1 MFGAVQDVVI
11 LALWVVL
18 LGVKGFAFIECLR
31 APTAAFP
38 AIGRQTKVLWLI
50 LTGLAL
56 LTGLLPNLT
65 LTLFGIAGAVIALIY
80 VFDIRPRIK
89 SITGR

>member
-50 LTGLAL
+50 LTGHAL